1 MNDELQRKCLE
12 DIEAAVP
19 VARPGPP
26 MAYFEHLVLGE
37 MKRVIYETVS
47 YAGEDV
53 EKLVRHTTEKVVEA
67 IKRIESE
74 HGYGGRVDD
83 DHLVLVWRTKPS
95 IGIMP
100 PGFIVPED
108 GAEIASEN
116 ALLYCRMRLAL
127 HNDSFTQFSLGPG
140 VVKPEGQAMDVVT

>member
-67 IKRIESE
+67 ITAAEAE
-74 HGYGGRVDD
+74 AGTD
-83 DHLVLVWRTKPS
+83 LVLAWRTKPT

-127 HNDSFTQFSLGPG
+127 HNDDFTQFSLGPD
-140 VVKPEGQAMDVVT
+140 VVKPEGQAMNVVT